1 MKRISARVRVV
12 LALVV
17 IAVAAALTAG
27 VLTHGGSGASASA
40 KSRLAFGHI
49 PAGFVRGHIADALL
63 RNGRE
68 HGQRVDPDA
77 GGSTRGEA
85 TSAEQQV
92 YANAAYPFSS
102 VGFAQVQAAQRANAR
117 IHGKGHHSKNDW
129 QEIGPYT
136 LNVDKLGTQT
146 FLRDTQWSG
155 RVTALAIDPK
165 RCNAHSCRMY
175 VAAAGGGIWR
185 SNNALSGSPNWKFI
199 SGDIP
204 STSIGSLLI
213 DPTDRSGETLY
224 AGTGEES
231 GSSDSEAGVGL
242 YKSTD
247 GGKNW
252 SLVPGSLAVANNN
265 SVGAVAVDP
274 RNPNHLFIGTDSAR
288 HGASSV
294 NGGRFTPPNHEPFGL
309 YESTNGG
316 ATFTANTIKPQD
328 TVDPT
333 SPNGNDFERGGV
345 TTIKYDPSNPSNVYF
360 SMIGYGLY
368 RSTNNGSSFARI
380 YTGTDPG
387 NPFGI
392 RYEFDFARLP
402 NGNTRIYLADG
413 RDEVADD
420 NGNLVDASQL
430 FRIDDASVPASSL
443 TNDDDSN
450 PQNPG
455 WKALSSPSPADP
467 GFGSWDFCEA
477 QCSYDMWVASPPG
490 QPNEV
495 WLGGSMHY
503 DELPPYAGAD
513 RSDGRAVV
521 RSTDA
526 GVSWTDMTGDAR
538 TAWEDQHPD
547 TRDVAFVPGT
557 HIAFVG
563 SDGGVIR
570 TNGTFSNA
578 SAQCDTRGL
587 SGNDLVRCH
596 EWLSG
601 VPTRLIPV
609 NSGLRTLQFESLT
622 ANRNDP
628 LNDVIGGTQDNSTMA
643 YSGSGTW
650 LATVSGDGGN
660 SGIDRG
666 NNNLRYHT
674 YFSDQADVNFHGWDP
689 EHWDWM
695 MDPLLY
701 SGEGASFYVPFIA
714 DPVVAGTAYT
724 GANHVWRTKDG
735 GGDPTFLDNH
745 CYTNGA
751 GTPRGDQLFSGNCGD
766 WVMLGKSLRDPSF
779 GATRSGTN
787 GTNYVAQTTRAPSDT
802 GTLWAATRLG
812 RVFVTKNADAGG
824 PLTDVP
830 DPFGAGV
837 TLHRQDQ
844 VQWTRIDD
852 GESAHP
858 VTPQRFVSGIS
869 VDPNDANHAIVS
881 YSGYDAYAIAAGT
894 PTGHVFDV
902 HYNPATGAAT
912 WTNITYDLGDQP
924 ITNVE
929 YDGATGDV
937 YASTDFG
944 VVRLAAGSSS
954 WVPAA
959 DGLPPVAVYDISL
972 YNGPKGTRVL
982 YAATHG
988 RGGFR
993 LILPAVH

>member
-1 MKRISARVRVV
+1 LSAVTSRTPCC
-12 LALVV
+12 AT
-17 IAVAAALTAG
+17 VAST
-27 VLTHGGSGASASA
+27 ASAS
-40 KSRLAFGHI
+40 I
-49 PAGFVRGHIADALL
+49 PTPAEARAA
-63 RNGRE
+63 
-68 HGQRVDPDA
+68 
-77 GGSTRGEA
+77 EA

-102 VGFAQVQAAQRANAR
+102 IGFAQVQAAQRANAR

-136 LNVDKLGTQT
+136 LSVDKLGTQT
-146 FLRDTQWSG
+146 GLRDTQWSG
-155 RVTALAIDPK
+155 RVTALAIDQK
-165 RCNAHSCRMY
+165 RCDAHDCRMY
-175 VAAAGGGIWR
+175 VAAAGGGVWR
-185 SNNALSGSPNWKFI
+185 SNNALSSSPDWKFI

-213 DPTDRSGETLY
+213 DPTDRSGKTLY

-231 GSSDSEAGVGL
+231 GSSDSEAGV
-242 YKSTD
+242 
-247 GGKNW
+247 
-252 SLVPGSLAVANNN
+252 
-265 SVGAVAVDP
+265 
-274 RNPNHLFIGTDSAR
+274 
-288 HGASSV
+288 
-294 NGGRFTPPNHEPFGL
+294 GL

-333 SPNGNDFERGGV
+333 SPTGNDFERGGV

-402 NGNTRIYLADG
+402 NGKTRIYLADG
-413 RDEVADD
+413 RDEVADN

-538 TAWEDQHPD
+538 AAWEDQHPD

-628 LNDVIGGTQDNSTMA
+628 LDDVIGGTQDNSTMA
-643 YSGSGTW
+643 YSGSGT
-650 LATVSGDGGN
+650 ARDG
-660 SGIDRG
+660 
-666 NNNLRYHT
+666 
-674 YFSDQADVNFHGWDP
+674 
-689 EHWDWM
+689 
-695 MDPLLY
+695 
-701 SGEGASFYVPFIA
+701 
-714 DPVVAGTAYT
+714 
-724 GANHVWRTKDG
+724 
-735 GGDPTFLDNH
+735 
-745 CYTNGA
+745 
-751 GTPRGDQLFSGNCGD
+751 
-766 WVMLGKSLRDPSF
+766 
-779 GATRSGTN
+779 
-787 GTNYVAQTTRAPSDT
+787 
-802 GTLWAATRLG
+802 
-812 RVFVTKNADAGG
+812 
-824 PLTDVP
+824 
-830 DPFGAGV
+830 
-837 TLHRQDQ
+837 
-844 VQWTRIDD
+844 
-852 GESAHP
+852 
-858 VTPQRFVSGIS
+858 QR
-869 VDPNDANHAIVS
+869 
-881 YSGYDAYAIAAGT
+881 
-894 PTGHVFDV
+894 
-902 HYNPATGAAT
+902 
-912 WTNITYDLGDQP
+912 
-924 ITNVE
+924 
-929 YDGATGDV
+929 
-937 YASTDFG
+937 
-944 VVRLAAGSSS
+944 
-954 WVPAA
+954 
-959 DGLPPVAVYDISL
+959 
-972 YNGPKGTRVL
+972 
-982 YAATHG
+982 
-988 RGGFR
+988 
-993 LILPAVH
+993 